1 MSQSTPEERLR
12 VAFDLFE
19 VGVQMTRFRL
29 RREHPDFTDDQIEAS
44 VMAWLHDR
52 PGAPFGDYPGS
63 ASPRVLGGS
72 E

>member
-19 VGVQMTRFRL
+19 VGVLMTRSRL
-29 RREHPDFTDDQIEAS
+29 RREHPDFSDEQIEAS

>member
-19 VGVQMTRFRL
+19 VGVQMTRSRL

>member
-19 VGVQMTRFRL
+19 VGVQMTRSRL
-29 RREHPDFTDDQIEAS
+29 RREHPDFTDEQIEAS